1 MMIKKTLIL
10 LFVSLISFNASSF
23 ANVITDPPGEQEG
36 DSINQKIDGKKEGY
50 WIIWAHMRNLP
61 DFKPNDKIEEGNYKT
76 NRKMEQTPK
85 P

>member
-1 MMIKKTLIL
+1 MMIKRTFIL
-10 LFVSLISFNASSF
+10 LFVFLISVNAHAF
-23 ANVITDPPGEQEG
+23 ASLITDPPVDQEG

-76 NRKMEQTPK
+76 NRKIGLWK
-85 P
+85 